1 MRKYVSLLA
10 LVILVA
16 FSTFPSYASEFI
28 ANDGTKVEVK
38 VIDREDIPNG
48 IIPQTFNTEEE
59 AIFYLNN
66 IYDNMVLMQNSI
78 VPYSTTGDAL
88 VATRQVGY
96 TGSINLRVNYET
108 TGNSNTGS
116 ISYVSPYTTFTGF
129 NLGFGWTE
137 SDIGYRISN
146 GGKDIYVYTNGT
158 LDYYLLVDGLVKLY
172 SKPVNLSGTV
182 AVIH

>member
-48 IIPQTFNTEEE
+48 
-59 AIFYLNN
+59 
-66 IYDNMVLMQNSI
+66 
-78 VPYSTTGDAL
+78 
-88 VATRQVGY
+88 
-96 TGSINLRVNYET
+96 
-108 TGNSNTGS
+108 
-116 ISYVSPYTTFTGF
+116 
-129 NLGFGWTE
+129 
-137 SDIGYRISN
+137 
-146 GGKDIYVYTNGT
+146 GKDIYVYTNGT

-172 SKPVNLSGTV
+172 SRPVNLSGTV